1 MSQQHVASVQING
14 VISKMNRPTV
24 FVVDDDSSI
33 RYSLGMLLETE
44 GFSVQTHKSGEDFL
58 AAYDHSSQGCL
69 ILDLCMPGMGGLE
82 VQAELVKQG
91 ARLPIIFLSGVGD
104 IPATVDAM
112 RAGAEDFLTKPTD
125 SSVLLDKVRALLD
138 KSYRVEAAAK
148 EGEILRA
155 RLDELTGREREIL
168 GMAIS
173 GQSSKGIAQ
182 QLGLSQRTVENHRL
196 RINKKLQTGNLLEFY
211 HRAARCGIELELPT
225 KDD

>member
-33 RYSLGMLLETE
+33 RYSLGMLLESE

-58 AAYDHSSQGCL
+58 AAYDHSHQGCL

-138 KSYRVEAAAK
+138 KSYRVEAVAK
-148 EGEILRA
+148 EGEVLRA

-211 HRAARCGIELELPT
+211 HRAARCGIELELPA
-225 KDD
+225 KGE